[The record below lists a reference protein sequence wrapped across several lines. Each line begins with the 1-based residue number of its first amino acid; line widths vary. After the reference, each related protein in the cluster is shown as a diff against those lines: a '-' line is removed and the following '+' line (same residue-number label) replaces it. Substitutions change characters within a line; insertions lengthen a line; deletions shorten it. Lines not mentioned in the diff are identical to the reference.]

1 MKNISAILFLFMS
14 VSIAQKSD
22 TEIVEESK
30 NKMGIGFEFHTWP
43 TTMLTT
49 ENDGINGLSIFFP
62 IHPYHCWQTDDAVL
76 YINEFHQ

>member
-22 TEIVEESK
+22 TEIVEKSK

-62 IHPYHCWQTDDAVL
+62 ILKSKLLRNKIIQLIEY
-76 YINEFHQ
+76 Y